1 MAEVPSDP
9 VHTEAR
15 KLIAERFP
23 EFRCVR
29 CGQDSFLLRSYTDS
43 SLLPGLRDSH
53 LIELICSNC
62 GFQERHVLEGLRGEL
77 QKFSRNGK
85 SDG

>member
-1 MAEVPSDP
+1 MAETLSDP
-9 VHTEAR
+9 AHTEAR
-15 KLIAERFP
+15 KLIADRFP

-29 CGQDSFLLRSYTDS
+29 CGEDNFLLRSYTDS
-43 SLLPGLRDSH
+43 SLVPGLRDPH

-77 QKFSRNGK
+77 QKFASNG
-85 SDG
+85 SDDG